1 MTRRYTNK
9 LLEMVDD
16 GELDARAVLLVAL
29 SAMSEAEVESIARD
43 DYGIDLDEEDED
55 EEEEDEDEDE
65 EEDED
70 DGEEW

>member
-16 GELDARAVLLVAL
+16 GVLDARAVLGVAL
-29 SAMSEAEVESIARD
+29 KAMSEAEVESIAQD
-43 DYGIDLDEEDED
+43 DYGIDLDEEEE

-65 EEDED
+65 
-70 DGEEW
+70 GEEW